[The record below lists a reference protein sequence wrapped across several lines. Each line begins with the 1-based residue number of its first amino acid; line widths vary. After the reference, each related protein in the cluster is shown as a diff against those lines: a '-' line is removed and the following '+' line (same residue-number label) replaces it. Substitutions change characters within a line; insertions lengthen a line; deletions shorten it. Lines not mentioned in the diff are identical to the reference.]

1 MNISDGERMA
11 LDFYTIDNFE
21 IDNKTVLV
29 RVDINSPVDPST
41 GLILDDTRIK
51 LHAETIGEL
60 SNKGAKTVVLA
71 HQSRPGKKDF
81 TTLKKHAESLSKILN
96 HKVEYVDDIFG
107 SNARTVISKMERG
120 NILLLENVRFY
131 SEEILNREPKIQS
144 ETHMV
149 QKLSPLADFFIN
161 DAFAAAHR
169 SQASLVGF
177 AFMLPSAAG
186 RIMERELIA
195 LYNAMDNVKRPCI
208 YILGGVKV
216 DDSIMVMENVLEN
229 GSADYILTTGL
240 VANIFLCGTGVDIGK
255 YNKNFIESKG
265 YCGYVKKSK
274 KLLKNY
280 SEQIIIPK
288 DVAVCMGN
296 KRVEFYVD
304 KIPNHPIYDIGTETI
319 TEYAGY
325 IRKAETL
332 FANGPA
338 GVFEKEDFNIGTDD
352 ILNAIASSPAFSII
366 GGGHLAAAA
375 NQMGLSKGISHISSG
390 GGASIN
396 LLAGEDLP
404 VVQVLREC
412 AKKKL

>member
-1 MNISDGERMA
+1 MA
-11 LDFYTIDNFE
+11 IDFYTIDDF
-21 IDNKTVLV
+21 DLDDKTVLV

-60 SNKGAKTVVLA
+60 SNRGARTVVLA

-81 TTLKKHAESLSKILN
+81 TTLEQHAASLSTILN
-96 HKVEYVDDIFG
+96 HKVTYIDDIFG
-107 SNARTVISKMERG
+107 SNARKAISEMKRRD
-120 NILLLENVRFY
+120 IILLENVRFY
-131 SEEILNREPKIQS
+131 SEEILKREPKIQS

-149 QKLSPLADFFIN
+149 QKLSPLADYFVN

-169 SQASLVGF
+169 SQPSLVGF

-186 RIMERELIA
+186 RVMERELKA
-195 LYNAMDNVKRPCI
+195 LYSAMNNVERPCV

-216 DDSIMVMENVLEN
+216 DDSIMVMENVLKN

-240 VANIFLCGTGVDIGK
+240 VANIFLWGSGVNIGK
-255 YNKNFIESKG
+255 YNKRFIENKG
-265 YCGYVKKSK
+265 YCNFVKKSK
-274 KLLKNY
+274 KLLKRY
-280 SEQIIIPK
+280 KDQILIPK
-288 DVAVCMGN
+288 DVAVCMED
-296 KRVEFYVD
+296 KRVEFPVD
-304 KIPNHPIYDIGTETI
+304 KIPNHPIFDIGTETI
-319 TEYAGY
+319 SEYAGY
-325 IRKAETL
+325 IRKAETI

-338 GVFEKEDFNIGTDD
+338 GVFEKEEFNIGTDD

-404 VVQVLREC
+404 VVEVLREM
-412 AKKKL
+412 ATRTI

>member
-1 MNISDGERMA
+1 MA
-11 LDFYTIDNFE
+11 LDFYTIDDFDL
-21 IDNKTVLV
+21 DNKTVLV
-29 RVDINSPVDPST
+29 RVDINSPVDPAT
-41 GLILDDTRIK
+41 GLILDDTRIR

-81 TTLKKHAESLSKILN
+81 TTLKQHAESLSKILN
-96 HKVEYVDDIFG
+96 HKVKYVDDIFG
-107 SNARTVISKMERG
+107 SNARTAISNMKRG
-120 NILLLENVRFY
+120 DILLLENVRFY
-131 SEEILNREPKIQS
+131 SEEILKRDPKLQS

-149 QKLSPLADFFIN
+149 QKLSPLADYFIN

-169 SQASLVGF
+169 SQPSLVGF
-177 AFMLPSAAG
+177 AYMLPSAAG
-186 RIMERELIA
+186 RVMERELKA
-195 LYNAMDNVKRPCI
+195 LYNAMNNVKKPCI

-240 VANIFLCGTGVDIGK
+240 VANIFLWGSGVNIGS
-255 YNKNFIESKG
+255 YNKDFIEKKG
-265 YCGYVKKSK
+265 YCKFVKKSK

-280 SEQIIIPK
+280 KEHIIIPK
-288 DVAVCMGN
+288 DVAVCIGD
-296 KRVEFYVD
+296 KRVEFSVD
-304 KIPNHPIYDIGTETI
+304 KIPNQPIYDIGTDTI

-338 GVFEKEDFNIGTDD
+338 GVFEKEEFNIGTDD
-352 ILNAIASSPAFSII
+352 ILNAIASSNAFSII

-375 NQMGLSKGISHISSG
+375 NQMGLSSGISHISSG

-404 VVQVLREC
+404 VVEVLRER
-412 AKKKL
+412 ATKKL

>member
-1 MNISDGERMA
+1 MA
-11 LDFYTIDNFE
+11 LDFCTMDDFDL
-21 IDNKTVLV
+21 DNKTVLV
-29 RVDINSPVDPST
+29 RVDINSPVDPAT
-41 GLILDDTRIK
+41 GLILDDTRIR

-60 SNKGAKTVVLA
+60 SNMGAKTVVLA

-81 TTLKKHAESLSKILN
+81 TTLKQHAESLSKILN
-96 HKVEYVDDIFG
+96 HKVKYVDDIFG
-107 SNARTVISKMERG
+107 SNARTAISKMKRRD
-120 NILLLENVRFY
+120 IILLENVRFY
-131 SEEILNREPKIQS
+131 SEEILKRDPKLQS

-149 QKLSPLADFFIN
+149 QKLSPLADYFIN

-169 SQASLVGF
+169 SQPSLVGF
-177 AFMLPSAAG
+177 AFILPSAAG
-186 RIMERELIA
+186 RVMERELKA
-195 LYNAMDNVKRPCI
+195 LYNALNNVKKPCI
-208 YILGGVKV
+208 FILGGVKV
-216 DDSIMVMENVLEN
+216 DDSIMVMENVLKN

-240 VANIFLCGTGVDIGK
+240 VANIFLWASGVNIGM
-255 YNKNFIESKG
+255 YNKNFIERKG
-265 YCGYVKKSK
+265 YCNFVKKSK

-288 DVAVCMGN
+288 DVAVCIGE
-296 KRVEFYVD
+296 KRVEFSVD
-304 KIPNHPIYDIGTETI
+304 EIPNQPIYDIGTETI

-338 GVFEKEDFNIGTDD
+338 GVFEKEEFNIGTDD
-352 ILNAIASSPAFSII
+352 ILNAIASSNAFSII

-375 NQMGLSKGISHISSG
+375 NQMGLSGGISHISSG

-404 VVQVLREC
+404 VVKVLRER
-412 AKKKL
+412 ATKKIMN

>member
-1 MNISDGERMA
+1 MS
-11 LDFYTIDNFE
+11 LDFYTIDDFDL
-21 IDNKTVLV
+21 DNKTVLV
-29 RVDINSPVDPST
+29 RVDINSPVDPSN

-51 LHAETIGEL
+51 LHAETIAEL
-60 SNKGAKTVVLA
+60 SNKGAKTVVIA

-81 TTLKKHAESLSKILN
+81 TTLEQHAEALSNILK
-96 HKVEYVDDIFG
+96 HEVAYVDDIFG
-107 SNARTVISKMERG
+107 SHAKEAIQKMKRSD
-120 NILLLENVRFY
+120 IILLENVRFY
-131 SEEILNREPKIQS
+131 SEEILKREPKLQS

-149 QKLSPLADFFIN
+149 QNLAPLADYFVN

-169 SQASLVGF
+169 SQPSLVGF
-177 AFMLPSAAG
+177 AFLLPSAAG
-186 RIMERELIA
+186 RIMERELKA
-195 LYNAMDNVKRPCI
+195 LYNAMDNVQRPCV

-240 VANIFLCGTGVDIGK
+240 VANIFLWGSGVNIMK
-255 YNKNFIESKG
+255 YNKEFIEKKG
-265 YCGYVKKSK
+265 YCDFVRKSK

-280 SEQIIIPK
+280 GEQIILPK
-288 DVAVCMGN
+288 DLAVCMGD
-296 KRVEFYVD
+296 KRVEFSID
-304 KIPNHPIYDIGTETI
+304 NLPNQPIFDIGTETI

-338 GVFEKEDFNIGTDD
+338 GVFEKDDFNIGTDD
-352 ILNAIASSPAFSII
+352 ILNAIASSSAFSII

-375 NQMGLSKGISHISSG
+375 NQMGLSSGISHISSG

-404 VVQVLREC
+404 VVSVLRDH
-412 AKKKL
+412 ASKKCK

>member
-1 MNISDGERMA
+1 MA
-11 LDFYTIDNFE
+11 LDFCTMDDFDL
-21 IDNKTVLV
+21 DNKTVLV
-29 RVDINSPVDPST
+29 RVDINSPVDPAT
-41 GLILDDTRIK
+41 GLILDDTRIR

-81 TTLKKHAESLSKILN
+81 TTLKQHAESLSKILN
-96 HKVEYVDDIFG
+96 HKVKYVDDIFG
-107 SNARTVISKMERG
+107 SNARTAISKMKRRD
-120 NILLLENVRFY
+120 IILLENVRFY
-131 SEEILNREPKIQS
+131 SEEILKRDPKLQS

-149 QKLSPLADFFIN
+149 QKLSPLADYFIN

-169 SQASLVGF
+169 SQPSLVGF
-177 AFMLPSAAG
+177 AFILPSAAG
-186 RIMERELIA
+186 RVMERELKA
-195 LYNAMDNVKRPCI
+195 LYNALNNVKKPCI
-208 YILGGVKV
+208 FILGGVKV
-216 DDSIMVMENVLEN
+216 DDSIMVMENVLKN

-240 VANIFLCGTGVDIGK
+240 VANIFLWASGVNIGM
-255 YNKNFIESKG
+255 YNKNFIERKG
-265 YCGYVKKSK
+265 YCKFVKKSK

-288 DVAVCMGN
+288 DVAVCIGE
-296 KRVEFYVD
+296 KRVEFSVD
-304 KIPNHPIYDIGTETI
+304 EIPNQPIYDIGTETI

-338 GVFEKEDFNIGTDD
+338 GVFEKEEFNIGTDD
-352 ILNAIASSPAFSII
+352 ILNAIASSNAFSII

-375 NQMGLSKGISHISSG
+375 NQMGLSGGISHISSG

-404 VVQVLREC
+404 VVKVLRER
-412 AKKKL
+412 ATKKIMN

>member
-1 MNISDGERMA
+1 MA
-11 LDFYTIDNFE
+11 LDFCTMDDFDL
-21 IDNKTVLV
+21 DNKTVLV
-29 RVDINSPVDPST
+29 RVDINSPVDPAT
-41 GLILDDTRIK
+41 GLILDDTRIR

-71 HQSRPGKKDF
+71 HQSRPGNKDF
-81 TTLKKHAESLSKILN
+81 TTLKQHAESLSKILN
-96 HKVEYVDDIFG
+96 HKVKYVDDIFG
-107 SNARTVISKMERG
+107 SNARTAISRMKRRD
-120 NILLLENVRFY
+120 IILLENVRFY
-131 SEEILNREPKIQS
+131 SEEILKRDPKLQS

-149 QKLSPLADFFIN
+149 QKLSPLADYFIN

-169 SQASLVGF
+169 SQPSLVGF
-177 AFMLPSAAG
+177 AFILPSAAG
-186 RIMERELIA
+186 RVMERELKA
-195 LYNAMDNVKRPCI
+195 LYNALNNVKKPCI

-216 DDSIMVMENVLEN
+216 DDSIMVMENVLKN

-240 VANIFLCGTGVDIGK
+240 VANIFLWASGVNIGM
-255 YNKNFIESKG
+255 YNKNFIERKG
-265 YCGYVKKSK
+265 YCKFVKKSK

-288 DVAVCMGN
+288 DVAVCIGE
-296 KRVEFYVD
+296 KRVEFSVD
-304 KIPNHPIYDIGTETI
+304 KIPNQPIYDIGTETI

-338 GVFEKEDFNIGTDD
+338 GVFEKEEFNVGTDD
-352 ILNAIASSPAFSII
+352 ILNAIASSNAFSII

-375 NQMGLSKGISHISSG
+375 NQMGLSSGISHISSG

-404 VVQVLREC
+404 VVRVLRER
-412 AKKKL
+412 ASKHL

>member
-1 MNISDGERMA
+1 MA
-11 LDFYTIDNFE
+11 LDFYTIDDFNL
-21 IDNKTVLV
+21 DNKTVLV
-29 RVDINSPVDPST
+29 RVDINSPVDPAT
-41 GLILDDTRIK
+41 GLILDDTRIR
-51 LHAETIGEL
+51 LHSETIEEL
-60 SNKGAKTVVLA
+60 SKKGAKTVVLA

-81 TTLKKHAESLSKILN
+81 TTLKQHAESLSKILK
-96 HKVEYVDDIFG
+96 HKVDYVDDIFG
-107 SNARTVISKMERG
+107 SNARTRISKMKRRD
-120 NILLLENVRFY
+120 ILLLENVRFY
-131 SEEILNREPKIQS
+131 SEEILKRDPKLQS

-149 QKLSPLADFFIN
+149 QKLSPLADYFIN

-169 SQASLVGF
+169 SQPSLVGF
-177 AFMLPSAAG
+177 AYLLPSAAG
-186 RIMERELIA
+186 RIMERELKA
-195 LYNAMDNVKRPCI
+195 LYNAMDNVKKPCI

-240 VANIFLCGTGVDIGK
+240 VANIFLWGSGINIGRQ
-255 YNKNFIESKG
+255 NKEFIENRG
-265 YCGYVKKSK
+265 YCKFVKKSK

-280 SEQIIIPK
+280 GKQIIIPK
-288 DVAVCMGN
+288 DVAVCIKN
-296 KRVEFYVD
+296 KRVEFSVD
-304 KIPNHPIYDIGTETI
+304 EIPEQPIYDIGTETI

-338 GVFEKEDFNIGTDD
+338 GVFEKEEFNIGTDD
-352 ILNAIASSPAFSII
+352 ILNAIASSHAFSII

-404 VVQVLREC
+404 VVEVLRER
-412 AKKKL
+412 ATKKL

>member
-1 MNISDGERMA
+1 MA
-11 LDFYTIDNFE
+11 LDFCTIDDFDL
-21 IDNKTVLV
+21 DNKTVLV
-29 RVDINSPVDPST
+29 RVDINSPVDPAT
-41 GLILDDTRIK
+41 GLILDDTRIR

-81 TTLKKHAESLSKILN
+81 TTLEQHAESLAKILN
-96 HKVEYVDDIFG
+96 HKVKYVDDIFG
-107 SNARTVISKMERG
+107 SNARTAISRMKRRD
-120 NILLLENVRFY
+120 ILLLENVRFY
-131 SEEILNREPKIQS
+131 SEEILKRDPKLQS

-149 QKLSPLADFFIN
+149 QKLSPLADYFIN

-169 SQASLVGF
+169 SQPSLVGF
-177 AFMLPSAAG
+177 AFILPSAAG
-186 RIMERELIA
+186 RVMERELKA
-195 LYNAMDNVKRPCI
+195 LYNALNNVKKPCI

-216 DDSIMVMENVLEN
+216 DDSIMVMENVLKN

-240 VANIFLCGTGVDIGK
+240 VANIFLWASGVNIGR
-255 YNKNFIESKG
+255 YNKNFIERKG
-265 YCGYVKKSK
+265 YCKFVKKSK

-288 DVAVCMGN
+288 DVAVCIGE
-296 KRVEFYVD
+296 KRVEFSID
-304 KIPNHPIYDIGTETI
+304 KIPNQPIYDIGTETI

-338 GVFEKEDFNIGTDD
+338 GVFEKEEFNVGTDD
-352 ILNAIASSPAFSII
+352 ILNAIASSNAFSII

-375 NQMGLSKGISHISSG
+375 NQMGLSSGISHISSG

-404 VVQVLREC
+404 VVRVLRER
-412 AKKKL
+412 ASKHL

>member
-1 MNISDGERMA
+1 MA
-11 LDFYTIDNFE
+11 IDFYTIDDFD

-29 RVDINSPVDPST
+29 RVDINSPVDPGT
-41 GLILDDTRIK
+41 GLILDDTRIR

-60 SNKGAKTVVLA
+60 SNRGAKTVVLA

-81 TTLKKHAESLSKILN
+81 TTLKQHAVALSKILN

-107 SNARTVISKMERG
+107 SNARSTISKMKRRD
-120 NILLLENVRFY
+120 ILLLENVRFY
-131 SEEILNREPKIQS
+131 SEEILRREPKLQS

-149 QKLSPLADFFIN
+149 QKLSPLADYFIN

-169 SQASLVGF
+169 SQPSLVGF

-186 RIMERELIA
+186 RVMERELKA
-195 LYNAMDNVKRPCI
+195 LYNAMSNVVRPCV

-216 DDSIMVMENVLEN
+216 DDSIMVIENVLKN

-240 VANIFLCGTGVDIGK
+240 VANIFLWGSGVNIGK
-255 YNKNFIESKG
+255 YNKRFIENKG
-265 YCGYVKKSK
+265 YCNFVKKSK
-274 KLLKNY
+274 KLLKRY
-280 SEQIIIPK
+280 KDQIIIPK
-288 DVAVCMGN
+288 DVAVCMGD
-296 KRVEFYVD
+296 KRVEFPVD
-304 KIPNHPIYDIGTETI
+304 KIPNNPIFDIGTETI
-319 TEYAGY
+319 SEYAGY

-338 GVFEKEDFNIGTDD
+338 GVFEKEEFNIGTDD

-404 VVQVLREC
+404 VVEVLRER
-412 AKKKL
+412 ASRKI